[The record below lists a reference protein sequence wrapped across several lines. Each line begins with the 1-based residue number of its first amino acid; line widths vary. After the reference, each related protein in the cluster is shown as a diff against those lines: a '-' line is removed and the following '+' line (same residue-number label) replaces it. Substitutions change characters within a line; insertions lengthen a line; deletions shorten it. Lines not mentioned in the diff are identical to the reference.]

1 MPKRIPIKVARD
13 VGKQT
18 GCRQIILLAFDGEL
32 THVVTWGKTVE
43 DCDQAAQGGN
53 LLKKKW
59 GWPESMQAEPS
70 RVKKLRDRIRE
81 LEAQMKGDWDRAVEA
96 TAPKEE
102 GAL

>member
-96 TAPKEE
+96 TTPKEE